1 MVRLEH
7 SLWSTFVRFK
17 SSKQKTPTY
26 RPTCGPSLV
35 SFRSTIFELFEHSSG
50 HVWWQRLHTL
60 ISSLSVENP
69 SEVKLNGCAQ
79 PSPLSVVFL
88 IFDCFFVST
97 WILRFGIFRFRSN
110 FVTDWIVWLMALFV
124 FGNLEFP
131 RVQPISWGDSFNEH
145 N

>member
-1 MVRLEH
+1 MCQLMFDSRLLSER
-7 SLWSTFVRFK
+7 LW
-17 SSKQKTPTY
+17 TY
-26 RPTCGPSLV
+26 RPTWGPSLV

-50 HVWWQRLHTL
+50 HVWWQRLHTR
-60 ISSLSVENP
+60 ISSLSVEKP

-97 WILRFGIFRFRSN
+97 SILRFGIFFK
-110 FVTDWIVWLMALFV
+110 FLTDWMYYWCVIFIWQSRIPTRSTYQL
-124 FGNLEFP
+124 
-131 RVQPISWGDSFNEH
+131 GDSFNEH